1 MQVNSAQ
8 DYLTMRKRQ
17 IIAATYNATPPPGA
31 RKNNAIFL
39 SAIANNATQYERQVF
54 PFQGATG
61 SSDVSGNGDVSGG
74 ETYISR
80 CCLSNG
86 QAGAFGTFTTRTDK
100 GVVRFNVIQPMGVR
114 ATTVTS

>member
-17 IIAATYNATPPPGA
+17 IIAATYNTRPPPIA
-31 RKNNAIFL
+31 RETNALFL

-54 PFQGATG
+54 AFQGAWG
-61 SSDVSGNGDVSGG
+61 GASGG
-74 ETYISR
+74 RSWASR

-86 QAGAFGTFTTRTDK
+86 GAGAFGAFAIRTDM
-100 GVVRFNVIQPMGVR
+100 GIVRFNVIPAMSVR

>member
-17 IIAATYNATPPPGA
+17 IISATYNTNPPPIV
-31 RKNNAIFL
+31 RETNAMFL
-39 SAIANNATQYERQVF
+39 SAIANNATQYERQLF
-54 PFQGATG
+54 AFQGAWGGT
-61 SSDVSGNGDVSGG
+61 SGG
-74 ETYISR
+74 RSWASR

-86 QAGAFGTFTTRTDK
+86 GTGAFGAFRTRTDT
-100 GVVRFNVIQPMGVR
+100 GIVRFNVIAPMSVR

>member
-17 IIAATYNATPPPGA
+17 IIAATYNTTPPPLA
-31 RKNNAIFL
+31 RENNTVFL

-54 PFQGATG
+54 AFQGAWG
-61 SSDVSGNGDVSGG
+61 GASGG
-74 ETYISR
+74 ESWASR

-86 QAGAFGTFTTRTDK
+86 GAGAFGAFRTTTDK
-100 GVVRFNVIQPMGVR
+100 GVVRFNIIPAMSVG
-114 ATTVTS
+114 ATAVTS

>member
-31 RKNNAIFL
+31 RENNAIFL

-54 PFQGATG
+54 PFQGA
-61 SSDVSGNGDVSGG
+61 SGGASGG